1 MSRRLG
7 SVIVNHPR
15 RMVAGVAAIVAGML
29 LAGVLLASVSLGAR
43 PTGAPRFSE
52 APRNEEVFSTR
63 ALIALEL
70 YPEGL
75 ATKWTA
81 QYSSAGPN
89 GPWTEVN
96 GGEIPGLAYEGENTT
111 VQIGL
116 QDHARSGSTEEPVLL
131 RGLKPETSYYARF
144 TAENADDKG
153 EPVEKVI
160 PFKTLP
166 VEKPAVDRGYLSGRT
181 PESTS
186 FEESSFPTDTTAGF
200 GAKIDANGA
209 ETKYTFE
216 YAPAEAGGG
225 RPGEGSA
232 AWKAFTSGASGTVGA
247 VEGYA
252 WVEADLAGLT
262 PETTYYVRV
271 KMRNSAGETVQAV
284 HKGDPEFGFFT
295 TGTARPAV
303 EFGGVNEANAVRN
316 VTTDS
321 AYLSISAINPRGSE
335 TDWGLEYTTEP
346 GNAGSWSAVPGGSGT
361 ISQALAEA
369 TSYLDPT
376 PGTYGVRLTG
386 LSASRTYYVRA
397 FVSNTCV
404 GCEHI
409 DSGVVSFTTAG
420 PPTASVDTVHALHG
434 ESLRLLGSVDPNSAP
449 TSAEQVI
456 SLEGA
461 PTGGSFTLTFDG
473 HTTSE
478 IPYDAEAETVRKAL
492 EGIPGGGPQVGV
504 EGGDGGPYTVFFY
517 SSPGVSEP
525 LIEGSGLGLTP
536 LGGSVKVVTTLAG
549 GAGYATNYH
558 FEYVSQSSFSEHGW
572 ADAASGPELDA
583 GSGRGAEAVGDDLP
597 SLSAGAAYRYRLVAQ
612 SEAPGTGPVYST
624 EEGTLTAPAPASAVS
639 SEACPNEAFR
649 TGDSAHLPD
658 CRAYEQ
664 LTPVDK
670 NGAQEPFHYAAS
682 LDDAVLVGEDGDN
695 VVLEAEGTDYREG
708 PDAGQSPYLFSR
720 EVSGWGMIAGLAQP
734 QAGVRRYAPQVY
746 SSDLTQVASSSE
758 YKTSTES
765 ESADVE
771 YDLGP
776 VGGPYRTVASVP
788 RQDVE
793 GENGSTEQ
801 FAGWVGGD
809 PSLSKLV
816 LETQDHTLISEEET
830 GTQSGWS
837 DLYEYTARNGLAQ
850 LNVSSEGTTIGSCGA
865 HLVDGYEDAKSE
877 RIGDGDGSPHN
888 VSADGSLVFFEA
900 VPGKKCGVDEE
911 APDLYMRVNGSETV
925 DIGEYR
931 FLAANA
937 EGSRLLLQSETGA
950 KEAVLYDTGSQTST
964 PLPELTGIELT
975 NAELV
980 VSADL
985 STAYFAGAGGLNRY
999 DINGGKLEYL
1009 FAANPPPSGQ
1019 GGSALELAVS
1029 ADGRY
1034 IYFEGSVGG
1043 LPGDG
1048 TLEQGGNSHE
1058 EAAQVYR
1065 YDNDERVVE
1074 CVSCASSYDPVP
1086 NQPAFLHSSDAQP
1099 SIRGS
1104 VPLDTSISGNGDYA
1118 FFTTPAALVPQDI
1131 DGEIEIETG
1140 PGSVNPDLGHT
1151 TSPSSDIY
1159 EWRANGVSGCGQLD
1173 GCLALITNG
1182 RGGYK
1187 SLLLGSADEGR
1198 DVFVYTREKLVPQDN
1213 DTAGDIYDA
1222 RVEGGFPPPPPRP
1235 TECEADACSTPPSAP
1250 VDSTP
1255 ASLTFTGVGNVLPVA
1270 PAGKPVVKKK
1280 APPKKKH
1287 NAKKRKK
1294 GKSTRKGKAKKSALT
1309 SHRAKG

>member
-1 MSRRLG
+1 MRNQVRLPP
-7 SVIVNHPR
+7 VNHPR
-15 RMVAGVAAIVAGML
+15 RMVTGVAAIVAGML
-29 LAGVLLASVSLGAR
+29 LAGVLLASVSLGAG
-43 PTGAPRFSE
+43 PTGPPRFEESGSYN
-52 APRNEEVFSTR
+52 NEEVFSTR
-63 ALIALEL
+63 ALIAREL
-70 YPEGL
+70 DPEGL

-96 GGEIPGLAYEGENTT
+96 SGQIEGACCKT
-111 VQIGL
+111 VQIGVR
-116 QDHARSGSTEEPVLL
+116 DHSISAPKGAQEPVLL

-144 TAENADDKG
+144 TAENADDEG
-153 EPVEKVI
+153 APVQKVI
-160 PFKTLP
+160 SFKTLP
-166 VEKPAVDRGYLSGRT
+166 IAKPEVDREYT
-181 PESTS
+181 TVFPEYTS
-186 FEESSFPTDTTAGF
+186 FAESSGTTDTTAGF

-216 YAPAEAGGG
+216 YGPAEAGGG

-247 VEGYA
+247 IEEYA

-271 KMRNSAGETVQAV
+271 KMRNSAGEAVQIV
-284 HKGDPEFGFFT
+284 HAGDPEFGFFT

-303 EFGGVNEANAVRN
+303 ELGESNAVRN

-321 AYLSISAINPRGSE
+321 AYLSIFTISPHGSE
-335 TDWGLEYTTEP
+335 TDWGLEYAESEGGP
-346 GNAGSWSAVPGGSGT
+346 WSAVPGGSGT

-369 TSYLDPT
+369 TSYEDPT

-386 LSASRTYYVRA
+386 LSASTKYYVRA
-397 FVSNTCV
+397 FVRNTCV

-420 PPTASVDTVHALHG
+420 PPAASVDMVHALHG
-434 ESLRLLGSVDPNSAP
+434 ESLRLLGSVDPNSAS
-449 TSAEQVI
+449 TFAEQVI

-478 IPYDAEAETVRKAL
+478 IPYDAESETVRRAL
-492 EGIPGGGPQVGV
+492 EGIPGGGPQGVGV

-549 GAGYATNYH
+549 GAGYAAHYH
-558 FEYVSQSSFSEHGW
+558 FEYVSQASFSEHGW

-583 GSGRGAEAVGDDLP
+583 GAGRGVEAVGDDLP

-639 SEACPNEAFR
+639 SEACPNEAVR

-664 LTPVDK
+664 VTPIDK

-682 LDDAVLVGEDGDN
+682 LDDAVLVGEDGEN

-720 EVSGWGMIAGLAQP
+720 EVSAWGMIAGLAQP
-734 QAGVRRYAPQVY
+734 QAGVRRYRPQVY

-758 YKTSTES
+758 YRTSTGG

-776 VGGPYRTVASVP
+776 LGGPYRTVASVP
-788 RQDVE
+788 RQDL
-793 GENGSTEQ
+793 GSQNAGLEQ

-809 PSLSKLV
+809 PRLSKPV
-816 LETQDHTLISEEET
+816 LETQDHALISEEET

-865 HLVDGYEDAKSE
+865 HLVQGFEDGESE
-877 RIGDGDGSPHN
+877 RVGVASSPHSI
-888 VSADGSLVFFEA
+888 SADGSLVFFEA
-900 VPGKKCGVDEE
+900 VPGNKCGVNEE

-925 DIGEYR
+925 DIGAYR

-937 EGSRLLLQSETGA
+937 EGSKLLLQSETGA
-950 KEAVLYDTGSQTST
+950 KEAVLYDTGSRTGT
-964 PLPELTGIELT
+964 PLPELAGIELA
-975 NAELV
+975 NANARPV

-985 STAYFAGAGGLNRY
+985 STAYFARAGSLYRY
-999 DINGGKLEYL
+999 DINGGQLEYL
-1009 FAANPPPSGQ
+1009 FAASGIEQ
-1019 GGSALELAVS
+1019 YDGVLSLAVS
-1029 ADGRY
+1029 PDGRY

-1043 LPGDG
+1043 LPGNG
-1048 TLEQGGNSHE
+1048 TIRTAPNNGHQ
-1058 EAAQVYR
+1058 AAQVYR
-1065 YDNDERVVE
+1065 YDSGERVVE
-1074 CVSCASSYDPVP
+1074 CVSCASSYDREPD
-1086 NQPAFLHSSDAQP
+1086 QPAFLN
-1099 SIRGS
+1099 GS
-1104 VPLDTSISGNGDYA
+1104 GGRPQIPGGVLLHTSISGNGDYA

-1131 DGEIEIETG
+1131 DGEIGIANEGEYADNGT
-1140 PGSVNPDLGHT
+1140 T

-1159 EWRANGVSGCGQLD
+1159 EWRRDGVSGCAQLD

>member
-7 SVIVNHPR
+7 SLIVKHPR

-29 LAGVLLASVSLGAR
+29 LAGVLLASVSLGAG
-43 PTGAPRFSE
+43 PTGPPRFSE
-52 APRNEEVFSTR
+52 ALQNEEVFSTR
-63 ALIALEL
+63 ALIALGL

-81 QYSSAGPN
+81 QYSAGPT

-96 GGEIPGLAYEGENTT
+96 SGEIPPPYKGGNT
-111 VQIGL
+111 VQIGFR
-116 QDHARSGSTEEPVLL
+116 DHTVNSRTVLEPFFL

-144 TAENADDKG
+144 TAENAADEG
-153 EPVEKVI
+153 APVEKVMS
-160 PFKTLP
+160 FKTLP
-166 VEKPAVDRGYLSGRT
+166 VEKPEVDRDYEFPRRD
-181 PESTS
+181 TS
-186 FEESSFPTDTTAGF
+186 FSEPLFLTDTTAGF

-209 ETKYTFE
+209 DTEYTFE

-247 VEGYA
+247 VEEYA

-271 KMRNSAGETVQAV
+271 KMRNSAGETVQVV
-284 HKGDPEFGFFT
+284 HEGNPEFGFFT

-303 EFGGVNEANAVRN
+303 GLLESKSVRN
-316 VTTDS
+316 VTADS
-321 AYLSISAINPRGSE
+321 AYLSLYELDPHGSE
-335 TDWGLEYTTEP
+335 TAWGLEYAESEGGP
-346 GNAGSWSAVPGGSGT
+346 WSAVPGGSGT
-361 ISQALAEA
+361 ISRAVAEA
-369 TSYLDPT
+369 HGYEYDVQ
-376 PGTYGVRLTG
+376 YGVRLTG
-386 LSASRTYYVRA
+386 LSASTTYYVRA
-397 FVSNTCV
+397 FVRNTCV

-420 PPTASVDTVHALHG
+420 PPTASVDMVHALHG
-434 ESLRLLGSVDPNSAP
+434 ESLRLLGSVDPNSAS

-473 HTTSE
+473 HTTGE
-478 IPYDAEAETVRKAL
+478 IPYDAESETVRKAL

-558 FEYVSQSSFSEHGW
+558 FEYVSQSSFAEHGW

-583 GSGRGAEAVGDDLP
+583 GAGRGVEAVGGDLP
-597 SLSAGAAYRYRLVAQ
+597 SLSAGVAYRYRLVAQ

-624 EEGTLTAPAPASAVS
+624 EEGTLTVPAPAPASSVS

-649 TGDSAHLPD
+649 AGDSAHLPD

-664 LTPVDK
+664 LTPGDK

-682 LDDAVLVGEDGDN
+682 LESYVLVSEDGEN
-695 VVLEAEGTDYREG
+695 VVLKAEGTDYNEG

-734 QAGVRRYAPQVY
+734 EAGVRRYRPQVY

-758 YKTSTES
+758 YRTSTES

-776 VGGPYRTVASVP
+776 VGGPYRSVASVP

-793 GENGSTEQ
+793 GENSSTRQ
-801 FAGWVGGD
+801 WAGWVGGD

-816 LETQDHTLISEEET
+816 LETQDHTLIGEEET

-850 LNVSSEGTTIGSCGA
+850 LNVTSEGTTIGSCGA
-865 HLVDGYEDAKSE
+865 HLAEGLEDGESE
-877 RIGDGDGSPHN
+877 RVGTASSPHSI
-888 VSADGSLVFFEA
+888 SADGSLVFFEA
-900 VPGKKCGVDEE
+900 VPGNKCGVNEE

-937 EGSRLLLQSETGA
+937 EGSKLLLQSETGA
-950 KEAVLYDTGSQTST
+950 KAVVLYDTGSQTST
-964 PLPELTGIELT
+964 PLPELAGIELT
-975 NAELV
+975 DAQLA
-980 VSADL
+980 VSADM
-985 STAYFAGAGGLNRY
+985 STAYFAGAGGLYRY
-999 DINGGKLEYL
+999 DINNGKLEYL
-1009 FAANPPPSGQ
+1009 FAANPPPAIGSQ
-1019 GGSALELAVS
+1019 GSDLGLAVS

-1034 IYFEGSVGG
+1034 IYFRGSVGG

-1074 CVSCASSYDPVP
+1074 CVSCASSYDREPD
-1086 NQPAFLHSSDAQP
+1086 QPAFLNGSNGKPQ
-1099 SIRGS
+1099 IRGS
-1104 VPLDTSISGNGDYA
+1104 VTLDTSIAGNGDYA

-1131 DGEIEIETG
+1131 DGEIGIEG
-1140 PGSVNPDLGHT
+1140 NERSGGLKNGEYPDVSGT

-1159 EWRANGVSGCGQLD
+1159 EWRANGVGGCMQLD

-1198 DVFVYTREKLVPQDN
+1198 DVFIYTREKLVPQDN

-1235 TECEADACSTPPSAP
+1235 TECEADACSSPPSAP
-1250 VDSTP
+1250 NDATP
-1255 ASLTFTGVGNVLPVA
+1255 ASLTFTGAGNVLPVIT
-1270 PAGKPVVKKK
+1270 PAGKPAVKVKKK
-1280 APPKKKH
+1280 Q
-1287 NAKKRKK
+1287 AKAKK
-1294 GKSTRKGKAKKSALT
+1294 GKSKVKGKRKGKGRRGKK
-1309 SHRAKG
+1309 K

>member
-1 MSRRLG
+1 MRNR
-7 SVIVNHPR
+7 IRFPPVNHRR
-15 RMVAGVAAIVAGML
+15 RMAAGIAAIVAGML
-29 LAGVLLASVSLGAR
+29 LAGVLLASVSLGAG
-43 PTGAPRFSE
+43 PTGAPRFEEIGSNN
-52 APRNEEVFSTR
+52 NEEVFSTR
-63 ALIALEL
+63 VLIAREL
-70 YPEGL
+70 DPEGL

-81 QYSSAGPN
+81 QYSSAGPT

-96 GGEIPGLAYEGENTT
+96 SGEIPPPYKGGNT
-111 VQIGL
+111 VQIGFR
-116 QDHARSGSTEEPVLL
+116 DHTVNSRTVLEPFFL

-144 TAENADDKG
+144 TAENAADEG
-153 EPVEKVI
+153 APVEKVMS
-160 PFKTLP
+160 FKTLP
-166 VEKPAVDRGYLSGRT
+166 VEKPEVDRDYEFPRRD
-181 PESTS
+181 TS
-186 FEESSFPTDTTAGF
+186 FSEPLFLTDTTAGF

-209 ETKYTFE
+209 DTKYTFE

-232 AWKAFTSGASGTVGA
+232 VWKAFTSGASGTVGA
-247 VEGYA
+247 VEEYA
-252 WVEADLAGLT
+252 WVEAGLAGLT

-271 KMRNSAGETVQAV
+271 KMRNSAGETVQVV
-284 HKGDPEFGFFT
+284 HEGDPEFGFFT
-295 TGTARPAV
+295 TGTARPTVALL
-303 EFGGVNEANAVRN
+303 ESNSVRN

-321 AYLSISAINPRGSE
+321 AYLSLYELDPHGSE
-335 TDWGLEYTTEP
+335 TDWGLEYAESEGGP
-346 GNAGSWSAVPGGSGT
+346 WSAVPGGSGT

-369 TSYLDPT
+369 HGYAGDL
-376 PGTYGVRLTG
+376 PGTFGVRLTG

-473 HTTSE
+473 HTTGE
-478 IPYDAEAETVRKAL
+478 IPYDAESETVRKAL
-492 EGIPGGGPQVGV
+492 EGIPGGGPQRVAV
-504 EGGDGGPYTVFFY
+504 EGGDGGPYTVFFS
-517 SSPGVSEP
+517 SSPGVVEP

-549 GAGYATNYH
+549 GAGYAAHYH

-572 ADAASGPELDA
+572 ADAVSGPELDA
-583 GSGRGAEAVGDDLP
+583 GSGRGVEAVGGDLP
-597 SLSAGAAYRYRLVAQ
+597 SLSAGVAYRYRLVAQ

-624 EEGTLTAPAPASAVS
+624 EEGTLTAPAPASSVS
-639 SEACPNEAFR
+639 SEACSNEAFR

-682 LDDAVLVGEDGDN
+682 LGNSVLVGEDGEN
-695 VVLEAEGTDYREG
+695 VVLEAEGTDYNEG
-708 PDAGQSPYLFSR
+708 PLAGQSPYLFSR
-720 EVSGWGMIAGLAQP
+720 EVSAWGMIAGLSQP
-734 QAGVRRYAPQVY
+734 EGGVRRYAPQVY

-758 YKTSTES
+758 YRTSTES

-788 RQDVE
+788 RQDLKE
-793 GENGSTEQ
+793 LNGATIQ
-801 FAGWVGGD
+801 NDGWVGGT

-816 LETQDHTLISEEET
+816 LGTQDRKLLGEEET
-830 GTQSGWS
+830 ETGTTSGT

-850 LNVSSEGTTIGSCGA
+850 LNVTSEGPTIGSCGA
-865 HLVDGYEDAKSE
+865 HLVRGFEDGAFEHVGVAS
-877 RIGDGDGSPHN
+877 SPHSL
-888 VSADGSLVFFEA
+888 SADGALVFFEA
-900 VPGKKCGVDEE
+900 VPGNKCGVNEE
-911 APDLYMRVNGSETV
+911 APHLYMRVNGSETV

-937 EGSRLLLQSETGA
+937 EGSRLLLQSEIGA
-950 KEAVLYDTGSQTST
+950 KEAVLYDTGSHTST
-964 PLPELTGIELT
+964 PLPELAGIEPKS
-975 NAELV
+975 AELA

-985 STAYFAGAGGLNRY
+985 STAYFAGAGGLYRY

-1009 FAANPPPSGQ
+1009 FQALSPSEL
-1019 GGSALELAVS
+1019 GGSAPLGLAVS

-1034 IYFEGSVGG
+1034 VYFGGGVGG

-1048 TLEQGGNSHE
+1048 TFEEAGNSH

-1065 YDNDERVVE
+1065 YDSGERVVQ

-1086 NQPAFLHSSDAQP
+1086 NQPAFLNSVGSKPQIPGGVLLDR
-1099 SIRGS
+1099 SIA
-1104 VPLDTSISGNGDYA
+1104 GNGDYA

-1131 DGEIEIETG
+1131 DGEIGIESAG
-1140 PGSVNPDLGHT
+1140 ASGGLENYEYPDVGDT

-1159 EWRANGVSGCGQLD
+1159 EWRRDGLSGCAQLD

-1255 ASLTFTGVGNVLPVA
+1255 ASLTFTGVGNVA
-1270 PAGKPVVKKK
+1270 PVVTSAPPAKKK
-1280 APPKKKH
+1280 AAPKKK
-1287 NAKKRKK
+1287 KKANKK
-1294 GKSTRKGKAKKSALT
+1294 QARSRHKTK
-1309 SHRAKG
+1309 RAKRAGNDRRTD